1 MATSGPGRLVTGP
14 ADSGHADVIAPEAA
28 ADTLPTARV
37 TPATAT
43 ATVTEPSAAK
53 ANKPRPGISE
63 RTSRHLRYILTLR
76 TCEPGTTEPNTDTRL
91 AQPDAR

>member
-14 ADSGHADVIAPEAA
+14 AESGHADVTAPEAPL
-28 ADTLPTARV
+28 DTLPPARV

-53 ANKPRPGISE
+53 ANKQRPGINE
-63 RTSRHLRYILTLR
+63 QTPRHLRDILTVR
-76 TCEPGTTEPNTDTRL
+76 RCEPGTTEPNTDTRL
-91 AQPDAR
+91 AQPNAA